1 MQEEDRKALRS
12 NREALLKDLQ
22 AKRVASLLYSR
33 DIFSE
38 EDKDS
43 VNAKST
49 PAEQREEVL
58 DILPRKGPE
67 AFGVFCDVLR
77 EVSPHLA
84 ALLRPIQEDGKVF
97 WLLRCEVVSTH
108 VCLIVIL
115 CGSFLRSPI
124 EIWLLNYF

>member
-1 MQEEDRKALRS
+1 MKEEDRKALRS
-12 NREALLKDLQ
+12 NREALLKDLE

-67 AFGVFCDVLR
+67 AFGVFCAVLL

-84 ALLRPIQEDGKVF
+84 ALLRPIQGDGKAGMLF
-97 WLLRCEVVSTH
+97 
-108 VCLIVIL
+108 
-115 CGSFLRSPI
+115 
-124 EIWLLNYF
+124 

>member
-12 NREALLKDLQ
+12 NREALLRDLE

-33 DIFSE
+33 EIFSE

-58 DILPRKGPE
+58 DILPRKGPR
-67 AFGVFCDVLR
+67 AFSVFCNVLH
-77 EVSPHLA
+77 EVTPHLEE
-84 ALLRPIQEDGKVF
+84 LLRPTQEDGKADMLF
-97 WLLRCEVVSTH
+97 
-108 VCLIVIL
+108 
-115 CGSFLRSPI
+115 
-124 EIWLLNYF
+124 